1 MQPWFIL
8 VAAIVLE
15 VAGTTC
21 MKLSAGFTRPVPS
34 LLLWV
39 CYAASFTALTLALK
53 DIEVSVAYA
62 IWSGV
67 GTALIVAIGVFFFQE
82 SANPLKL
89 CSILLIMV
97 GVVGL
102 NLGGAKTVPPEE
114 STGNTFLQ
122 TEAETVP

>member
-39 CYAASFTALTLALK
+39 CYAASFTARTLALK

-67 GTALIVAIGVFFFQE
+67 GTARHRSDRRV
-82 SANPLKL
+82 
-89 CSILLIMV
+89 LLPGIC
-97 GVVGL
+97 
-102 NLGGAKTVPPEE
+102 
-114 STGNTFLQ
+114 
-122 TEAETVP
+122 